1 MVPNLAGA
9 SGVGR
14 MAKAVG
20 IDLGTTNSVIA
31 AMEGGSATV
40 IPNAEGSRTTPSVVA
55 FTDSGER
62 LVGQLAR
69 RQAILN
75 PKGTIYSAK
84 RFIGRRY
91 DEISQEAKA
100 VAFDVVPGPDDV
112 VRFDVKGKPYSPEEI
127 SAQILRKLADDAAKF
142 LGEKVTQAV
151 ITVPAYFNDAQRT
164 ATKDA
169 GRIAGLDVL
178 RIINEPTAAALAY
191 GLDKKGH
198 ETVLVFDLGGG
209 TFDVSILDVGDGVV
223 EVRATAG
230 DTHLGGD
237 DFDRRLVDHLAE
249 DFKREQGIDLRNDPQ
264 ALQRLFEAAEK
275 AKVELSSVTQTQVS
289 LPFVTADA
297 SGPKH
302 LTSTVTRSTFEQ
314 ITSDLVERCLEPVE
328 RAMSDAKVS
337 ANDLDE
343 VILVG
348 GSTRIPAV
356 QALVRRLTGGKDP
369 NMTVNPDEVVA
380 LGAAI
385 QAAVLTGEGP
395 DVLLLD
401 VTPLSLG
408 LETLGG
414 VMTKVVER
422 NTTIPVR
429 RTEVFSTA
437 DDNQP
442 AVDIVVLQG
451 ERERAADNRALG
463 RFRLES
469 IRPAARGE
477 PQIEVTFDLDAN
489 GILNVSARDKDT
501 NAQQAITIT
510 ESSNLDRSEVERMV
524 VEAERNRDAD
534 LRARELIDA
543 RNELDSLAY
552 RVERRLGDLGEAA
565 PAHERA
571 RAEMLIADAR
581 QAIKDG
587 APLDRV
593 RSLNGELHDMHQ
605 ALMARAAGP
614 PGAGPSGEPGAG
626 SPGQGPPDDDV
637 IDADF
642 TPS

>member
-1 MVPNLAGA
+1 
-9 SGVGR
+9 

-31 AMEGGSATV
+31 VWEGGEPAV

-84 RFIGRRY
+84 RFIGRHY
-91 DEISQEAKA
+91 DEVSDEAKA
-100 VAFDVVPGPDDV
+100 VTFDVVEGPGGTA
-112 VRFDVKGKPYSPEEI
+112 RFDVRGKQYAPEEI
-127 SAQILRKLADDAAKF
+127 SALVLRKLAEDAAKS
-142 LGEKVTQAV
+142 LGERVTEAV

-169 GRIAGLDVL
+169 GKIAGLEVL

-191 GLDKKGH
+191 GLEKQGH

-223 EVRATAG
+223 EVRSTAG

-237 DFDRRLVDHLAE
+237 DFDRRLVDHLA
-249 DFKREQGIDLRNDPQ
+249 DGFQKANGIDLRSDPQ

-275 AKVELSSVTQTQVS
+275 AKTELSSVTQTQVG

-302 LTSTVTRSTFEQ
+302 LTETVRRSTFEQ
-314 ITSDLVERCLEPVE
+314 ITADLVERCLGPVQQ
-328 RAMSDAKVS
+328 AMGDAKVS
-337 ANDLDE
+337 ANDIDE

-356 QALVRRLTGGKDP
+356 QALVRRLTGGKEP
-369 NMTVNPDEVVA
+369 NMSVNPDEVVA

-385 QAAVLTGEGP
+385 QAGVLKGEVK

-408 LETLGG
+408 VETRGG
-414 VMTKVVER
+414 VMTKIVDR

-429 RTEVFSTA
+429 RSETFSTA
-437 DDNQP
+437 EDNQP
-442 AVDIVVLQG
+442 AVDVVVLQG
-451 ERERAADNRALG
+451 ERERASDNRVLG
-463 RFRLES
+463 RFRLENV
-469 IRPAARGE
+469 RPAPRGE
-477 PQIEVTFDLDAN
+477 PQVEVTFDVDAN
-489 GILNVSARDKDT
+489 GILNVGARDKDT
-501 NAQQAITIT
+501 GAQQGITIS
-510 ESSNLDRSEVERMV
+510 ESSNLDKSEVERMV
-524 VEAERNRDAD
+524 SEAERNRAEDQN
-534 LRARELIDA
+534 LRQAVDA
-543 RNELDSLAY
+543 RNELDAIAY
-552 RVERRLGDLGEAA
+552 QVERELTRLGDAA
-565 PAHERA
+565 PQHERA
-571 RAEMLIADAR
+571 RAELLIGDAR
-581 QAIKDG
+581 TAVKDE
-587 APLDRV
+587 APPDRV
-593 RSLNGELHDMHQ
+593 RTLTSELQQIYQ
-605 ALMARAAGP
+605 ALAARRPAEPGQAGP
-614 PGAGPSGEPGAG
+614 GQSGSAQPGSAPQGGAGGGG
-626 SPGQGPPDDDV
+626 DDDV
-637 IDADF
+637 IDAEFDR
-642 TPS
+642 S